1 MWKKMPSSK
10 TNEMKV
16 LFSKIDEAR
25 ELTKRLERLS
35 EAAESATQ
43 KRDAALYQFFA
54 KLHYLEKGLGRVG
67 TPRNKLAAKYGRL
80 PARSANTFVLKLTYP
95 SLNSKRQSAYAAV
108 LRYVRAK
115 KKPGQSVKSLIRRTG
130 GINRCVTE
138 EKKLRDKRPKGRG
151 AK

>member
-54 KLHYLEKGLGRVG
+54 KLHYLEKRLGRVG
-67 TPRNKLAAKYGRL
+67 TPRNKLEEKYGGL
-80 PARSANTFVLKLTYP
+80 PKSAIPTVLKLAYRG
-95 SLNSKRQSAYAAV
+95 LNSKRQSKYAAV